1 MTTTEF
7 TRVYTDGT
15 LDEDWPNS
23 WDEYR
28 ITVEGVLADDI
39 REKLDAPGALGEIS
53 EKRTDGRY
61 SEYGSPL
68 PDYWT
73 ISDGEDTIS
82 TLDLRAKA
90 DDWGIYGV
98 AP

>member
-23 WDEYR
+23 WD
-28 ITVEGVLADDI
+28 
-39 REKLDAPGALGEIS
+39 
-53 EKRTDGRY
+53 
-61 SEYGSPL
+61 